1 MTASATI
8 TPSGTGPLPAIRTN
22 GAARPQRPGAAL
34 LLILG
39 SCTSL
44 QGGAAL
50 AERLFPVTGAAG
62 AVLLRLGLSA
72 VIMLA
77 LVRPRV
83 RTWTAAQWRI
93 VVLYGLSL
101 AGTNGFFYAALA
113 RLPLGTAVTVQFLGP
128 LTLSAVLSR
137 RPRDIGWVLLA
148 VTGVL
153 TLGLASRHGAGGQPL
168 DVAGL
173 VFVLISAAFWAL
185 YIVVGGRAS
194 KAVPGR
200 GGLAVAITVASVAVA
215 PFGAVGAGQALPHPH
230 LLLLALGVAVL
241 ASVVPYTLEL
251 SALRLAPRRVFGI
264 LLSLEPAVATLAGW
278 LLLSQHA
285 GPATITAVLVVV
297 AASAGSALGAR
308 PERSSEKGQVT
319 V

>member
-1 MTASATI
+1 
-8 TPSGTGPLPAIRTN
+8 
-22 GAARPQRPGAAL
+22 
-34 LLILG
+34 
-39 SCTSL
+39 
-44 QGGAAL
+44 
-50 AERLFPVTGAAG
+50 
-62 AVLLRLGLSA
+62 
-72 VIMLA
+72 MLA

-113 RLPLGTAVTVQFLGP
+113 RLPLGTAVTIQFLGP

-168 DVAGL
+168 DLAGL

-200 GGLAVAITVASVAVA
+200 GGLAVAITVAAVAVA
-215 PFGAVGAGQALPHPH
+215 PFGVVGAGHVLPHPY
-230 LLLLALGVAVL
+230 LLLFALGVAVL

-251 SALRLAPRRVFGI
+251 SALRRAPRRVFGI

-278 LLLSQHA
+278 LLLGQSA
-285 GPATITAVLVVV
+285 GPVTIAAVLVVI
-297 AASAGSALGAR
+297 AASAGSSLSYREG
-308 PERSSEKGQVT
+308 S
-319 V
+319 